1 MTDDSDDLSRSLGRL
16 EGGVEGLREGQE
28 RMRRE
33 LVEQMEAKHRE
44 NQQQNLSARETL
56 ERIERAAADRARGF
70 DNALTAVR
78 LDLTE
83 RLDDHK
89 HRLDILEAVQ
99 TRRDW
104 LRGLLERRAR
114 PLTALAWGAAGT
126 AAGLGIERLLG

>member
-1 MTDDSDDLSRSLGRL
+1 MSTPEDLSRSLGRL
-16 EGGVEGLREGQE
+16 EGGVEGLREGQDQL
-28 RMRRE
+28 RRE

-83 RLDDHK
+83 RIDGHEV
-89 HRLDILEAVQ
+89 RLDALEAVQ
-99 TRRDW
+99 TRTQW
-104 LRGLLERRAR
+104 LRSVVERRSR
-114 PLTALAWGAAGT
+114 PLTALFWTAAGT
-126 AAGLGIERLLG
+126 AVGLGLEHLLQ